1 MFRSEWKKLKSPM
14 MIIVILALILVPF
27 LYNSIFLSAF
37 WDPYGKT
44 ENIKVAVVNE
54 DKATKFEGE
63 KIDIGNQFVKKLKK
77 NDDFDWQYLSRKD
90 AAKKLRAGDI
100 YMTVVIPKKFSH
112 NATTLLDDHPKKIEL
127 EYYLNPAK
135 NYSGTQISSA
145 AAKQLNEKIRKS
157 VTKQY
162 SSAIFGSLKKI
173 AKGLEDA
180 SEGSAKLEDGAK
192 KTTDGAK
199 TLTTNLSKL
208 TSGTNELSTNLTK
221 AADGSVQL
229 TSGLNTLSGGTQT
242 LAEKS
247 GELSSGLNQ
256 LDDNSGKLMK
266 GSADLQAGS
275 TKLRQGLE
283 SSAAGSTKLRQ
294 GLESSAAGSTEL
306 RQGLETASAGA
317 SKLDKN
323 LPQFTAGLDQLNARA
338 QEANASL
345 AAVNAA
351 ADTLKQELSSRRE
364 ALEANVA
371 SIKDVIASSETL
383 TEKEKGALL
392 QSIATMEQNVQNL
405 AQQESALDASLAQAN
420 DATEK
425 INQLAV
431 GGQSIASAVSQ
442 LDGGLAQLL
451 DGSKRL
457 EQGQTQ
463 LLAGSK
469 QLEQGQTQL
478 LAGAKSLEQGQGT
491 LTQGLTA
498 YTDGVH
504 KAAAGSSQLTA
515 GAQQLAT
522 GANDASTASGQLT
535 SGLGQLSDGAVAI
548 SSGAGQLTDG
558 ASRLADGNSKLA
570 DGANTL
576 KTELGKGAK
585 DATVKPSNAR
595 DNMLAEPVVLKE
607 HDYSTVNNYGSG
619 LAAYIL
625 SIALFAGALMFSSVY
640 QIRPEHGE
648 TLTWR
653 FLVGKLSII
662 LPIGALQGI
671 AASVA
676 IVYVLDADVAST
688 PALYGFAALTGM
700 TFITLLFTLTMLF
713 GRVGQF
719 SAFLLLL
726 LQIGGS
732 GGTFPVEMTPSF
744 FQSIHRFLPMT
755 YSVTGFR
762 EALGIGVTDTL
773 ITNGQIL
780 GLILF
785 SALVI
790 SFAGALGGKRIL
802 LSTKA
807 RKRHDTV

>member
-54 DKATKFEGE
+54 DKTTKFEGE

-77 NDDFDWQYLSRKD
+77 NDDFDWQYLSRKE
-90 AAKKLRAGDI
+90 AAKQLRAGDI

-199 TLTTNLSKL
+199 TLTTNLGKL
-208 TSGTNELSTNLTK
+208 TSGTNDLSTNLTK
-221 AADGSVQL
+221 ATDGSAQIS
-229 TSGLNTLSGGTQT
+229 TGLNTLSEGAQT

-247 GELSSGLNQ
+247 GQLSGGLNE
-256 LDDNSGKLMK
+256 LDANSGKLIK
-266 GSADLQAGS
+266 GSTDLQAGS

-283 SSAAGSTKLRQ
+283 TASAGT
-294 GLESSAAGSTEL
+294 TEL

-317 SKLDKN
+317 SKLDNN

-345 AAVNAA
+345 VAVNDA
-351 ADTLKQELSSRRE
+351 ADTLKQDLSTRRE

-371 SIKDVIASSETL
+371 NIKAVIASSETL
-383 TEKEKGALL
+383 TEEEKAALL
-392 QSIATMEQNVQNL
+392 ASIATMEQNVQNL
-405 AQQESALDASLAQAN
+405 AQQETALDASLAKAN
-420 DATEK
+420 DATAK

-431 GGQSIASAVSQ
+431 AGQDIASAVSK
-442 LDGGLAQLL
+442 LNGGLGQLL
-451 DGSKRL
+451 AGSKRL

-463 LLAGSK
+463 LLAGAK
-469 QLEQGQTQL
+469 TLEQGQN
-478 LAGAKSLEQGQGT
+478 T
-491 LTQGLTA
+491 LNQGLTT

-504 KAAAGSSQLTA
+504 KAAVGSTQLTA
-515 GAQQLAT
+515 GAQQLAS

-744 FQSIHRFLPMT
+744 FQTIHRFLPMT

-773 ITNGQIL
+773 IANSQVL

-785 SALVI
+785 SALAI

>member
-37 WDPYGKT
+37 WDPYSKT

-63 KIDIGNQFVKKLKK
+63 KIDIGNQFIKKLKK
-77 NDDFDWQYLSRKD
+77 NDDFDWQYLSRKE
-90 AAKKLRAGDI
+90 AAKQLRAGDI

-135 NYSGTQISSA
+135 NYSGTQVSSA

-173 AKGLEDA
+173 AKGFEDA

-199 TLTTNLSKL
+199 TLTTNLGKL
-208 TSGTNELSTNLTK
+208 TSGTNTLSTNLTK
-221 AADGSVQL
+221 ANEGSAQIS
-229 TSGLNTLSGGTQT
+229 TGLNTLTDGTQT

-256 LDDNSGKLMK
+256 LDSSSNKLNA
-266 GSADLQAGS
+266 GAADLQTGA
-275 TKLRQGLE
+275 TKLRAGTE
-283 SSAAGSTKLRQ
+283 KAAAGTSELNRKLP
-294 GLESSAAGSTEL
+294 A
-306 RQGLETASAGA
+306 
-317 SKLDKN
+317 
-323 LPQFTAGLDQLNARA
+323 FTAGLDQLNARA

-345 AAVNAA
+345 AAVNDA
-351 ADTLKQELSSRRE
+351 ADTLKQDLSTRRE

-371 SIKDVIASSETL
+371 NIKAVIASSETL
-383 TEKEKGALL
+383 TEEEKNTLL
-392 QSIATMEQNVQNL
+392 GSIATMEQNVQNL
-405 AQQESALDASLAQAN
+405 AQQESSLDASLAQAN
-420 DATEK
+420 DATDK

-431 GGQSIASAVSQ
+431 GGQNIASAVSQ
-442 LDGGLAQLL
+442 LNDGQA
-451 DGSKRL
+451 
-457 EQGQTQ
+457 Q

-469 QLEQGQTQL
+469 QLEQGQITFN
-478 LAGAKSLEQGQGT
+478 
-491 LTQGLTA
+491 QGLTA
-498 YTDGVH
+498 YTDGVR

-515 GAQQLAT
+515 GSQKLAT
-522 GANDASTASGQLT
+522 GANDASTASDKLT
-535 SGLGQLSDGAVAI
+535 SALGQLSDGAVSL

-558 ASRLADGNSKLA
+558 ASRLADGNSKLV

-585 DATVKPSNAR
+585 DATVKPSNDR

-676 IVYVLDADVAST
+676 IIYVLDADVASA

-719 SAFLLLL
+719 TAFLLLL

-732 GGTFPVEMTPSF
+732 GGTFPVEMTPAF
-744 FQSIHRFLPMT
+744 FQTIHRFLPMT

-773 ITNGQIL
+773 ISNSQIL

-785 SALVI
+785 SALAI

>member
-63 KIDIGNQFVKKLKK
+63 KIDIGDQFVKKLKK

-173 AKGLEDA
+173 ANGLEDA

-199 TLTTNLSKL
+199 TLTTNLGKL
-208 TSGTNELSTNLTK
+208 TSGTNDLSTNLTK
-221 AADGSVQL
+221 ATDGSAQIS
-229 TSGLNTLSGGTQT
+229 TGLNTLSEGAQT

-247 GELSSGLNQ
+247 GQLSGGLNE
-256 LDDNSGKLMK
+256 LDANSGKLIK
-266 GSADLQAGS
+266 GSTDLQAGS

-283 SSAAGSTKLRQ
+283 TASAGT
-294 GLESSAAGSTEL
+294 TEL

-317 SKLDKN
+317 SKLDNN

-345 AAVNAA
+345 VAVNDA
-351 ADTLKQELSSRRE
+351 ADTLKQDLSTRRE

-371 SIKDVIASSETL
+371 NIKAVIASSETL
-383 TEKEKGALL
+383 TEEEKAALL
-392 QSIATMEQNVQNL
+392 ASIATMEQNVQNL
-405 AQQESALDASLAQAN
+405 AQQETALDASLAKAN
-420 DATEK
+420 DATAK

-431 GGQSIASAVSQ
+431 AGQDIASAVSK
-442 LDGGLAQLL
+442 LNGGLGQLL
-451 DGSKRL
+451 AGSKRL

-463 LLAGSK
+463 LLAGAK
-469 QLEQGQTQL
+469 TLEQGQN
-478 LAGAKSLEQGQGT
+478 T
-491 LTQGLTA
+491 LNQGLTT

-504 KAAAGSSQLTA
+504 KAAAGSTQLTA
-515 GAQQLAT
+515 GAKKIAT
-522 GANDASTASGQLT
+522 GANDLSTASGDLT
-535 SGLGQLSDGAVAI
+535 SGLGQLSDGAVAL

-585 DATVKPSNAR
+585 DATIKPSNAR

-744 FQSIHRFLPMT
+744 FQTIHRFLPMT

-785 SALVI
+785 SALAI

>member
-63 KIDIGNQFVKKLKK
+63 KIDIGDQFVKKLKK

-199 TLTTNLSKL
+199 TLTTNLGKL
-208 TSGTNELSTNLTK
+208 TSGTNDLSTNLTK
-221 AADGSVQL
+221 ATDGSAQIS
-229 TSGLNTLSGGTQT
+229 TGLNTLSEGAQT

-247 GELSSGLNQ
+247 GQLSGGLNE
-256 LDDNSGKLMK
+256 LDANSGKLIK
-266 GSADLQAGS
+266 GSTDLQAGS

-283 SSAAGSTKLRQ
+283 TASAGT
-294 GLESSAAGSTEL
+294 TEL

-317 SKLDKN
+317 SELDNN

-345 AAVNAA
+345 VAVNDA
-351 ADTLKQELSSRRE
+351 ADTLKQDLSTRRE

-371 SIKDVIASSETL
+371 NIKAVIASSETL
-383 TEKEKGALL
+383 TEEEKAALL
-392 QSIATMEQNVQNL
+392 ASIATMEQNVQNL
-405 AQQESALDASLAQAN
+405 AQQETALDASLAKAN
-420 DATEK
+420 DATAK

-431 GGQSIASAVSQ
+431 AGQDIASAVSK
-442 LDGGLAQLL
+442 LNGGLGQLL
-451 DGSKRL
+451 AGSKRL

-463 LLAGSK
+463 LLAGAK
-469 QLEQGQTQL
+469 TLEQGQN
-478 LAGAKSLEQGQGT
+478 T
-491 LTQGLTA
+491 LNQGLTT

-504 KAAAGSSQLTA
+504 KAAAGSTQLTA
-515 GAQQLAT
+515 GAQNIAT
-522 GANDASTASGQLT
+522 GANDLSTASGDLT
-535 SGLGQLSDGAVAI
+535 SGLGQLSDGAVAL

-585 DATVKPSNAR
+585 DATIKPSNAR

-744 FQSIHRFLPMT
+744 FQTIHRFLPMT

-785 SALVI
+785 SALAI

>member
-63 KIDIGNQFVKKLKK
+63 KIDIGDQFVKKLKK

-199 TLTTNLSKL
+199 TLTTNLGKL
-208 TSGTNELSTNLTK
+208 TSGTNDLSTNLTK
-221 AADGSVQL
+221 ASDGSAQIS
-229 TSGLNTLSGGTQT
+229 TGLNTLSEGAQT

-247 GELSSGLNQ
+247 GQLSGGLNE
-256 LDDNSGKLMK
+256 LDANSGKLIK
-266 GSADLQAGS
+266 GSTDLQAGS

-283 SSAAGSTKLRQ
+283 TASAGT
-294 GLESSAAGSTEL
+294 TEL

-317 SKLDKN
+317 SKLDNN

-345 AAVNAA
+345 VAVNDA
-351 ADTLKQELSSRRE
+351 ADTLKQDLSTRRE

-371 SIKDVIASSETL
+371 NIKAVIASSETL
-383 TEKEKGALL
+383 TEEEKAALL
-392 QSIATMEQNVQNL
+392 ASIATMEQNVQNL
-405 AQQESALDASLAQAN
+405 AQQETALDASLAKAN
-420 DATEK
+420 DATAK

-431 GGQSIASAVSQ
+431 AGQDIASAVSK
-442 LDGGLAQLL
+442 LNGGLGQLL
-451 DGSKRL
+451 AGSKRL

-463 LLAGSK
+463 LLAGAK
-469 QLEQGQTQL
+469 TLEQGQN
-478 LAGAKSLEQGQGT
+478 T
-491 LTQGLTA
+491 LNQGLTT

-504 KAAAGSSQLTA
+504 KAAAGSTQLTA
-515 GAQQLAT
+515 GAQKIAT
-522 GANDASTASGQLT
+522 GANDLSTASGDLT
-535 SGLGQLSDGAVAI
+535 SGLGQLSDGAVAL

-585 DATVKPSNAR
+585 DATIKPSNAR

-744 FQSIHRFLPMT
+744 FQTIHRFLPMT

-785 SALVI
+785 SALAI

>member
-1 MFRSEWKKLKSPM
+1 MFRSEWKKLKNPM

-63 KIDIGNQFVKKLKK
+63 KIDIGDQFIKKLKK

-208 TSGTNELSTNLTK
+208 TSGTNDLSTNLTK
-221 AADGSVQL
+221 AADGSAQL
-229 TSGLNTLSGGTQT
+229 SSGLNTLSGGTQT

-247 GELSSGLNQ
+247 GQLSSGLNQ
-256 LDDNSGKLMK
+256 LDDNSGKLLK
-266 GSADLQAGS
+266 GSSDLQAGS
-275 TKLRQGLE
+275 TKLRQGIE
-283 SSAAGSTKLRQ
+283 SAS
-294 GLESSAAGSTEL
+294 AGSTEL

-317 SKLDKN
+317 SKLDNN
-323 LPQFTAGLDQLNARA
+323 LPEFTAGLDQLNARA

-345 AAVNAA
+345 NAVNEA

-383 TEKEKGALL
+383 TEEEKGALL

-405 AQQESALDASLAQAN
+405 SQQESALDASLAQAN

-442 LDGGLAQLL
+442 LDGGLAKLL

-457 EQGQTQ
+457 EQGQAQ
-463 LLAGSK
+463 LLN
-469 QLEQGQTQL
+469 
-478 LAGAKSLEQGQGT
+478 GAKSLEQGQSE
-491 LTQGLTA
+491 LTQGLTT

>member
-208 TSGTNELSTNLTK
+208 TSGTNDLSTNLTK
-221 AADGSVQL
+221 AADGSAQL
-229 TSGLNTLSGGTQT
+229 SSGLNTLSGGTQT
-242 LAEKS
+242 MAEKS
-247 GELSSGLNQ
+247 GQLSSGLNQ
-256 LDDNSGKLMK
+256 LDDNSGKLLK
-266 GSADLQAGS
+266 GSSDLQAGS
-275 TKLRQGLE
+275 TKLRQGIE
-283 SSAAGSTKLRQ
+283 SAS
-294 GLESSAAGSTEL
+294 AGSTEL

-317 SKLDKN
+317 SKLDTK

-345 AAVNAA
+345 NAVNEA

-383 TEKEKGALL
+383 TEEEKGALL

-405 AQQESALDASLAQAN
+405 SQQESALDASLAQAN

-442 LDGGLAQLL
+442 LDGGLAKLL

-457 EQGQTQ
+457 EQGQAQ
-463 LLAGSK
+463 LLN
-469 QLEQGQTQL
+469 
-478 LAGAKSLEQGQGT
+478 GAKSLEQGQSE

>member
-63 KIDIGNQFVKKLKK
+63 KIDIGNQFIKKLKK
-77 NDDFDWQYLSRKD
+77 NDDFDWQYLSRKE
-90 AAKKLRAGDI
+90 AAKQLRAGDI

-135 NYSGTQISSA
+135 NYSGTQVSSA

-173 AKGLEDA
+173 AKGFEDA

-199 TLTTNLSKL
+199 TLTTNLGKL
-208 TSGTNELSTNLTK
+208 TSGTNTLSTNLTK
-221 AADGSVQL
+221 ANEGSAQIS
-229 TSGLNTLSGGTQT
+229 TGLNTLTDGTQT

-256 LDDNSGKLMK
+256 LDSSSNKLNA
-266 GSADLQAGS
+266 GAADLQTGA
-275 TKLRQGLE
+275 TKLRAGTE
-283 SSAAGSTKLRQ
+283 KAAAGTSELNRKLP
-294 GLESSAAGSTEL
+294 A
-306 RQGLETASAGA
+306 
-317 SKLDKN
+317 
-323 LPQFTAGLDQLNARA
+323 FTAGLDQLNARA

-345 AAVNAA
+345 AAVNDA
-351 ADTLKQELSSRRE
+351 ADTLKQDLSTRRE

-371 SIKDVIASSETL
+371 NIKAVIASSETL
-383 TEKEKGALL
+383 TEEEKNTLL
-392 QSIATMEQNVQNL
+392 GSIATMEQNVQNL
-405 AQQESALDASLAQAN
+405 AQQESSLDASLAQAN
-420 DATEK
+420 DATDK

-431 GGQSIASAVSQ
+431 GGQNIASAVSQ
-442 LDGGLAQLL
+442 LNDGQA
-451 DGSKRL
+451 
-457 EQGQTQ
+457 Q

-469 QLEQGQTQL
+469 QLEQGQI
-478 LAGAKSLEQGQGT
+478 AFN
-491 LTQGLTA
+491 QGLTA
-498 YTDGVH
+498 YTDGVR

-515 GAQQLAT
+515 GSQKLAT
-522 GANDASTASGQLT
+522 GANDASTASDKLT
-535 SGLGQLSDGAVAI
+535 SALGQLSDGAVSL

-558 ASRLADGNSKLA
+558 ASRLADGNSKLV

-585 DATVKPSNAR
+585 DATVKPSNDR

-676 IVYVLDADVAST
+676 IIYVLDADVASA

-719 SAFLLLL
+719 TAFLLLL

-732 GGTFPVEMTPSF
+732 GGTFPVEMTPAF
-744 FQSIHRFLPMT
+744 FQTIHRFLPMT

-773 ITNGQIL
+773 ISNSQVL

-785 SALVI
+785 SALAI

>member
-54 DKATKFEGE
+54 DKVTKFEGE
-63 KIDIGNQFVKKLKK
+63 KIDIGNQFIKKLKK
-77 NDDFDWQYLSRKD
+77 NDDFDWQYLSRKE
-90 AAKKLRAGDI
+90 AAKQLRAGDI

-135 NYSGTQISSA
+135 NYSGTQVSSA

-173 AKGLEDA
+173 AKGFEDA

-199 TLTTNLSKL
+199 TLTTNLGKL
-208 TSGTNELSTNLTK
+208 TSGTNTLSTNLTK
-221 AADGSVQL
+221 ANEGSAQIS
-229 TSGLNTLSGGTQT
+229 TGLNTLTDGTQT

-256 LDDNSGKLMK
+256 LDSSSNKLNA
-266 GSADLQAGS
+266 GAADLQTGA
-275 TKLRQGLE
+275 TKLRAGTE
-283 SSAAGSTKLRQ
+283 KAAAGTSELNRKLP
-294 GLESSAAGSTEL
+294 A
-306 RQGLETASAGA
+306 
-317 SKLDKN
+317 
-323 LPQFTAGLDQLNARA
+323 FTAGLDQLNARA

-345 AAVNAA
+345 AAVNDA
-351 ADTLKQELSSRRE
+351 ADTLKQDLSTRRE

-371 SIKDVIASSETL
+371 NIKAVIASSETL
-383 TEKEKGALL
+383 TEEEKNTLL
-392 QSIATMEQNVQNL
+392 GSIATMEQNVQNL
-405 AQQESALDASLAQAN
+405 AQQESSLDASLAQAN
-420 DATEK
+420 DATDK

-431 GGQSIASAVSQ
+431 GGQNIASAVSQ
-442 LDGGLAQLL
+442 LNDGQA
-451 DGSKRL
+451 
-457 EQGQTQ
+457 Q

-469 QLEQGQTQL
+469 QLEQGQI
-478 LAGAKSLEQGQGT
+478 AFN
-491 LTQGLTA
+491 QGLTA
-498 YTDGVH
+498 YTDGVR

-515 GAQQLAT
+515 GSQKLAT
-522 GANDASTASGQLT
+522 GANDASTASDKLT
-535 SGLGQLSDGAVAI
+535 SALGQLSDGAVSL

-558 ASRLADGNSKLA
+558 ASRLADGNSKLV

-585 DATVKPSNAR
+585 DATVKPSNDR

-676 IVYVLDADVAST
+676 IIYVLDADVASA

-719 SAFLLLL
+719 TAFLLLL

-732 GGTFPVEMTPSF
+732 GGTFPVEMTPAF
-744 FQSIHRFLPMT
+744 FQTIHRFLPMT

-773 ITNGQIL
+773 ISNSQVL

-785 SALVI
+785 SALAI

>member
-37 WDPYGKT
+37 WDPYDKT

-63 KIDIGNQFVKKLKK
+63 KIDIGDQFIKKLKK

-112 NATTLLDDHPKKIEL
+112 NATTLLDDYPKKIEL

-199 TLTTNLSKL
+199 TLTTNLGKL
-208 TSGTNELSTNLTK
+208 TSGTNDLSTNLTK
-221 AADGSVQL
+221 STDGSAQIS
-229 TSGLNTLSGGTQT
+229 TGLNTLSEGAQT

-247 GELSSGLNQ
+247 GQLSGGLNE
-256 LDDNSGKLMK
+256 LDANSGKLIK
-266 GSADLQAGS
+266 GSTDLQAGS

-283 SSAAGSTKLRQ
+283 TASAGT
-294 GLESSAAGSTEL
+294 TEL

-317 SKLDKN
+317 SKLDNN

-345 AAVNAA
+345 VAVNDA
-351 ADTLKQELSSRRE
+351 ADTLKQDLSTRRE

-371 SIKDVIASSETL
+371 NIKAVIASSETL
-383 TEKEKGALL
+383 TEEEKAALL
-392 QSIATMEQNVQNL
+392 ASIATMEQNVQNL
-405 AQQESALDASLAQAN
+405 AQQETALDASLAKAN
-420 DATEK
+420 DATAK

-431 GGQSIASAVSQ
+431 AGQDIASAVSK
-442 LDGGLAQLL
+442 LNGGLGQLL
-451 DGSKRL
+451 AGSKRL

-463 LLAGSK
+463 LLAGAK
-469 QLEQGQTQL
+469 TLEQGQN
-478 LAGAKSLEQGQGT
+478 T
-491 LTQGLTA
+491 LNQGLTT
-498 YTDGVH
+498 YTGGVH
-504 KAAAGSSQLTA
+504 KAAAGSKQLTA
-515 GAQQLAT
+515 GAQKIAT
-522 GANDASTASGQLT
+522 GANDLSTASGDLT
-535 SGLGQLSDGAVAI
+535 SGLGQLSDGAVAL

-585 DATVKPSNAR
+585 DATIKPSNAR

-744 FQSIHRFLPMT
+744 FQTIHRFLPMT

-785 SALVI
+785 SALAI

>member
-1 MFRSEWKKLKSPM
+1 M
-14 MIIVILALILVPF
+14 
-27 LYNSIFLSAF
+27 
-37 WDPYGKT
+37 
-44 ENIKVAVVNE
+44 
-54 DKATKFEGE
+54 
-63 KIDIGNQFVKKLKK
+63 
-77 NDDFDWQYLSRKD
+77 
-90 AAKKLRAGDI
+90 
-100 YMTVVIPKKFSH
+100 
-112 NATTLLDDHPKKIEL
+112 
-127 EYYLNPAK
+127 
-135 NYSGTQISSA
+135 
-145 AAKQLNEKIRKS
+145 
-157 VTKQY
+157 
-162 SSAIFGSLKKI
+162 
-173 AKGLEDA
+173 
-180 SEGSAKLEDGAK
+180 
-192 KTTDGAK
+192 
-199 TLTTNLSKL
+199 
-208 TSGTNELSTNLTK
+208 
-221 AADGSVQL
+221 
-229 TSGLNTLSGGTQT
+229 
-242 LAEKS
+242 
-247 GELSSGLNQ
+247 
-256 LDDNSGKLMK
+256 
-266 GSADLQAGS
+266 
-275 TKLRQGLE
+275 
-283 SSAAGSTKLRQ
+283 
-294 GLESSAAGSTEL
+294 
-306 RQGLETASAGA
+306 
-317 SKLDKN
+317 
-323 LPQFTAGLDQLNARA
+323 
-338 QEANASL
+338 
-345 AAVNAA
+345 AAVNDA
-351 ADTLKQELSSRRE
+351 ADTLKQDLSTRRE

-371 SIKDVIASSETL
+371 NIKAVIASSETL
-383 TEKEKGALL
+383 TEEEKNTLL
-392 QSIATMEQNVQNL
+392 GSIATMEQNVQNL
-405 AQQESALDASLAQAN
+405 AQQESSLDASLAQAN
-420 DATEK
+420 DATDK

-431 GGQSIASAVSQ
+431 GGQNIASAVSQ
-442 LDGGLAQLL
+442 LNDGQA
-451 DGSKRL
+451 
-457 EQGQTQ
+457 Q

-469 QLEQGQTQL
+469 QLEQGQI
-478 LAGAKSLEQGQGT
+478 AFN
-491 LTQGLTA
+491 QGLTA
-498 YTDGVH
+498 YTDGVR

-515 GAQQLAT
+515 GSQKLAT
-522 GANDASTASGQLT
+522 GANDASTASDKLT
-535 SGLGQLSDGAVAI
+535 SALGQLSDGAVSL

-558 ASRLADGNSKLA
+558 ASRLADGNSKLV

-585 DATVKPSNAR
+585 DATVKPSNDR

-676 IVYVLDADVAST
+676 IIYVLDADVASA

-719 SAFLLLL
+719 TAFLLLL

-732 GGTFPVEMTPSF
+732 GGTFPVEMTPAF
-744 FQSIHRFLPMT
+744 FQTIHRFLPMT

-773 ITNGQIL
+773 ISNSQVL

-785 SALVI
+785 SALAI

>member
-63 KIDIGNQFVKKLKK
+63 KIDIGDQFVKKLKK

-199 TLTTNLSKL
+199 TLTTNLGKL
-208 TSGTNELSTNLTK
+208 TSGTNDLSTNLTK
-221 AADGSVQL
+221 ATDGSAQIS
-229 TSGLNTLSGGTQT
+229 TGLNTLSEGAQT

-247 GELSSGLNQ
+247 GQLSDGLNE
-256 LDDNSGKLMK
+256 LDANSGKLIK
-266 GSADLQAGS
+266 GSTDLQAGS

-283 SSAAGSTKLRQ
+283 TASAGT
-294 GLESSAAGSTEL
+294 TEL

-317 SKLDKN
+317 SKLDNN

-345 AAVNAA
+345 VAVNDA
-351 ADTLKQELSSRRE
+351 ADTLKQDLSTRRE

-371 SIKDVIASSETL
+371 NIKAVIASSETL
-383 TEKEKGALL
+383 TEEEKAALL
-392 QSIATMEQNVQNL
+392 ASIATMEQNVQNL
-405 AQQESALDASLAQAN
+405 AQQETALDASLAKAN
-420 DATEK
+420 DATAK

-431 GGQSIASAVSQ
+431 AGQDIASAVSK
-442 LDGGLAQLL
+442 LNGGLGQLL
-451 DGSKRL
+451 AGSKRL

-463 LLAGSK
+463 LLAGAK
-469 QLEQGQTQL
+469 TLEQGQN
-478 LAGAKSLEQGQGT
+478 T
-491 LTQGLTA
+491 LNQGLTT

-504 KAAAGSSQLTA
+504 KAAAGSTQLTA
-515 GAQQLAT
+515 GAQKIAT
-522 GANDASTASGQLT
+522 GANDLSTASGDLT
-535 SGLGQLSDGAVAI
+535 SGLGQLSDGAVAL

-585 DATVKPSNAR
+585 DATIKPSNAR

-744 FQSIHRFLPMT
+744 FQTIHRFLPMT

-785 SALVI
+785 SALAI

>member
-37 WDPYGKT
+37 WDPYGQT

-77 NDDFDWQYLSRKD
+77 NNDFDWQYLSRKE
-90 AAKKLRAGDI
+90 AAKQLRSGDI

-173 AKGLEDA
+173 AKGFEDA

-199 TLTTNLSKL
+199 TLTTNLGKL
-208 TSGTNELSTNLTK
+208 TSGTNTLSTNLTK
-221 AADGSVQL
+221 ANDGSAQIS
-229 TSGLNTLSGGTQT
+229 TGLNTLTDGTQT

-256 LDDNSGKLMK
+256 LDGNSAKLIK
-266 GSADLQAGS
+266 GSTDLQAGS
-275 TKLRQGLE
+275 TKLRQGIE
-283 SSAAGSTKLRQ
+283 TASGGT
-294 GLESSAAGSTEL
+294 TEL

-317 SKLDKN
+317 SKLDNN
-323 LPQFTAGLDQLNARA
+323 LPKFTAGLNQLNDKA
-338 QEANASL
+338 QEVNATITDL
-345 AAVNAA
+345 NNAA
-351 ADTLKQELSSRRE
+351 ATLKTDLSARRE
-364 ALEANVA
+364 AIEANVA
-371 SIKDVIASSETL
+371 KIKGVISASETL
-383 TEKEKGALL
+383 SEEEKNALL
-392 QSIATMEQNVQNL
+392 ASIATMEQDVQNL
-405 AQQESALDASLAQAN
+405 SQQETALDASLAAAN
-420 DATEK
+420 DATDK

-431 GGQSIASAVSQ
+431 GGQEIASGVSQ
-442 LDGGLAQLL
+442 LDGGLAELL
-451 DGSKRL
+451 AGSKRL
-457 EQGQTQ
+457 EQGQAQ
-463 LLAGSK
+463 LL
-469 QLEQGQTQL
+469 T
-478 LAGAKSLEQGQGT
+478 GAKSLEQGQNS

-504 KAAAGSSQLTA
+504 KAAEGSTQLTA
-515 GAQQLAT
+515 GAQKIAT
-522 GANDASTASGQLT
+522 GTNDASTASGKLT
-535 SGLGQLSDGAVAI
+535 SALGQLSDGAVSL

-558 ASRLADGNSKLA
+558 ASRLADGNSKLV

-585 DATVKPSNAR
+585 DATVKPSNER

-653 FLVGKLSII
+653 FLVGKLSLV

-671 AASVA
+671 AASAA

-744 FQSIHRFLPMT
+744 FQAIHRFLPMT

-773 ITNGQIL
+773 ISNGQVL

-785 SALVI
+785 SALAI

>member
-1 MFRSEWKKLKSPM
+1 MFRSEWKKLKNPM

-63 KIDIGNQFVKKLKK
+63 KIDIGDQFIKKLKK

-208 TSGTNELSTNLTK
+208 TSGTNDLSTNLTK
-221 AADGSVQL
+221 AADGSAQL
-229 TSGLNTLSGGTQT
+229 SSGLNTLSGGTQT

-247 GELSSGLNQ
+247 GQLSSGLNQ
-256 LDDNSGKLMK
+256 LDDNSGKLLK
-266 GSADLQAGS
+266 GSSDLQAGS
-275 TKLRQGLE
+275 TKLRQGIE
-283 SSAAGSTKLRQ
+283 SAS
-294 GLESSAAGSTEL
+294 AGSTEL

-317 SKLDKN
+317 SKLDNN
-323 LPQFTAGLDQLNARA
+323 LPEFTAGLDQLNARA

-345 AAVNAA
+345 NAVNEA

-383 TEKEKGALL
+383 TEEEKGALL

-405 AQQESALDASLAQAN
+405 SQQESALDASLAQAN

-442 LDGGLAQLL
+442 LDGGLAKLL

-457 EQGQTQ
+457 EQGQAQ
-463 LLAGSK
+463 LLN
-469 QLEQGQTQL
+469 
-478 LAGAKSLEQGQGT
+478 GAKSLEQGQSE
-491 LTQGLTA
+491 LTQGLTT

-522 GANDASTASGQLT
+522 GANDASTASSQLT

>member
-208 TSGTNELSTNLTK
+208 TSGTNDLSTNLTK
-221 AADGSVQL
+221 AADGSAQL
-229 TSGLNTLSGGTQT
+229 SSGLNTLSGGTQT

-247 GELSSGLNQ
+247 GQLSSGLNQ
-256 LDDNSGKLMK
+256 LDDNSGKLLK
-266 GSADLQAGS
+266 GSSDLQAGS
-275 TKLRQGLE
+275 TKLRQGIE
-283 SSAAGSTKLRQ
+283 SAS
-294 GLESSAAGSTEL
+294 AGSTEL

-317 SKLDKN
+317 SKLDTK

-345 AAVNAA
+345 NAVNEA

-383 TEKEKGALL
+383 TEEEKGALL

-405 AQQESALDASLAQAN
+405 SQQESALDASLAQAN

-442 LDGGLAQLL
+442 LDGGLAKLL

-457 EQGQTQ
+457 EQGQAQ
-463 LLAGSK
+463 LLN
-469 QLEQGQTQL
+469 
-478 LAGAKSLEQGQGT
+478 GAKSLEQGQSE

>member
-37 WDPYGKT
+37 WDPYSKT

-63 KIDIGNQFVKKLKK
+63 KIDIGNQFIKKLKK
-77 NDDFDWQYLSRKD
+77 NDDFDWQYLSRKE
-90 AAKKLRAGDI
+90 AAKQLRAGDI

-135 NYSGTQISSA
+135 NYSGTQVSSA

-173 AKGLEDA
+173 AKGFEDA

-199 TLTTNLSKL
+199 TLTTNLGKL
-208 TSGTNELSTNLTK
+208 TSGTNTLSTNLTK
-221 AADGSVQL
+221 ANEGSAQIS
-229 TSGLNTLSGGTQT
+229 TGLNTLTNGTQT

-256 LDDNSGKLMK
+256 LDSSSNKLNA
-266 GSADLQAGS
+266 GAADLQTGA
-275 TKLRQGLE
+275 TKLRAGTE
-283 SSAAGSTKLRQ
+283 KAAAGTSELNRKLP
-294 GLESSAAGSTEL
+294 A
-306 RQGLETASAGA
+306 
-317 SKLDKN
+317 
-323 LPQFTAGLDQLNARA
+323 FTAGLDQLNARA

-345 AAVNAA
+345 AAVNDA
-351 ADTLKQELSSRRE
+351 ADTLKQDLSTRRE

-371 SIKDVIASSETL
+371 NIKAVIASSETL
-383 TEKEKGALL
+383 TEEEKNTLL
-392 QSIATMEQNVQNL
+392 GSIATMEQNVQNL
-405 AQQESALDASLAQAN
+405 AQQESSLDASLAQAN
-420 DATEK
+420 DATDK

-431 GGQSIASAVSQ
+431 GGQNIASAVSQ
-442 LDGGLAQLL
+442 LNDGQA
-451 DGSKRL
+451 
-457 EQGQTQ
+457 Q

-469 QLEQGQTQL
+469 QLEQGQI
-478 LAGAKSLEQGQGT
+478 AFN
-491 LTQGLTA
+491 QGLTA
-498 YTDGVH
+498 YTDGVR

-515 GAQQLAT
+515 GSQKLAT
-522 GANDASTASGQLT
+522 GANDASTASDKLT
-535 SGLGQLSDGAVAI
+535 SALGQLSDGAVSL

-558 ASRLADGNSKLA
+558 ASRLADGNSKLV

-585 DATVKPSNAR
+585 DATVKPSNDR

-676 IVYVLDADVAST
+676 IIYVLDADVASA

-719 SAFLLLL
+719 TAFLLLL

-732 GGTFPVEMTPSF
+732 GGTFPVEMTPAF
-744 FQSIHRFLPMT
+744 FQTIHRFLPMT

-773 ITNGQIL
+773 ISNSQIL

-785 SALVI
+785 SALAI

>member
-37 WDPYGKT
+37 WDPYGQT

-63 KIDIGNQFVKKLKK
+63 KIDIGDQFVKKLKK
-77 NDDFDWQYLSRKD
+77 NNDFDWQYLSRKE
-90 AAKKLRAGDI
+90 AAKQLRSGDI

-173 AKGLEDA
+173 AKGFEDA

-199 TLTTNLSKL
+199 TLTTNLGKL
-208 TSGTNELSTNLTK
+208 TSGTNTLSTNLTK
-221 AADGSVQL
+221 ANEGSAQIS
-229 TSGLNTLSGGTQT
+229 SGLNTLTDGTQT

-256 LDDNSGKLMK
+256 LDDNSAKLIT
-266 GSADLQAGS
+266 GAADLQNGA
-275 TKLRQGLE
+275 TKLRAGTE
-283 SSAAGSTKLRQ
+283 KAAAGTSELNRKLP
-294 GLESSAAGSTEL
+294 E
-306 RQGLETASAGA
+306 
-317 SKLDKN
+317 
-323 LPQFTAGLDQLNARA
+323 FTAGLDQLNTRA

-345 AAVNAA
+345 IAVNDA
-351 ADTLKQELSSRRE
+351 ADTLKQDLSTRRE
-364 ALEANVA
+364 ELEANVA
-371 SIKDVIASSETL
+371 NIKAVIASSETL
-383 TEKEKGALL
+383 TEEEKAPLL
-392 QSIATMEQNVQNL
+392 EAIATMEQNVQNL
-405 AQQESALDASLAQAN
+405 SQQESALDASLAKAN

-431 GGQSIASAVSQ
+431 GGQNIASAVSQ
-442 LDGGLAQLL
+442 LNDGQA
-451 DGSKRL
+451 
-457 EQGQTQ
+457 Q

-469 QLEQGQTQL
+469 QLEQGQI
-478 LAGAKSLEQGQGT
+478 AFN
-491 LTQGLTA
+491 QGLTT

-504 KAAAGSSQLTA
+504 KAAEGSTQLTA
-515 GAQQLAT
+515 GAQKIAT
-522 GANDASTASGQLT
+522 GTNDASTASGKLT
-535 SGLGQLSDGAVAI
+535 SALGQLSDGAVSL

-558 ASRLADGNSKLA
+558 ASRLADGNSKLV

-585 DATVKPSNAR
+585 DATVKPSNER

-653 FLVGKLSII
+653 FLVGKLSLV

-671 AASVA
+671 AASAA

-744 FQSIHRFLPMT
+744 FQAIHRFLPMT

-773 ITNGQIL
+773 ISNGQVL

-785 SALVI
+785 SALAI

>member
-63 KIDIGNQFVKKLKK
+63 KIDIGDQFVKKLKK

-199 TLTTNLSKL
+199 TLTTNLGKL
-208 TSGTNELSTNLTK
+208 TSGTNDLSTNLTK
-221 AADGSVQL
+221 ATDGSAQIS
-229 TSGLNTLSGGTQT
+229 TGLNTLSEGAQT

-247 GELSSGLNQ
+247 GQLSGGLNE
-256 LDDNSGKLMK
+256 LDANSGKLIK
-266 GSADLQAGS
+266 GSTDLQAGS

-283 SSAAGSTKLRQ
+283 TASAGT
-294 GLESSAAGSTEL
+294 TEL

-317 SKLDKN
+317 SKLDNN

-345 AAVNAA
+345 VAVNDA
-351 ADTLKQELSSRRE
+351 ADTLKQDLSTRRE

-371 SIKDVIASSETL
+371 NIKAVIASSETL
-383 TEKEKGALL
+383 TEEEKAALL
-392 QSIATMEQNVQNL
+392 ASIATMEQNVQNL
-405 AQQESALDASLAQAN
+405 AQQETALDASLAKAN
-420 DATEK
+420 DATAK

-431 GGQSIASAVSQ
+431 AGQDIASAVSK
-442 LDGGLAQLL
+442 LNGGLGQLL
-451 DGSKRL
+451 AGSKRL

-463 LLAGSK
+463 LLAGAK
-469 QLEQGQTQL
+469 TLEQGQN
-478 LAGAKSLEQGQGT
+478 T
-491 LTQGLTA
+491 LNQGLTT

-504 KAAAGSSQLTA
+504 KAAAGSTQLTA
-515 GAQQLAT
+515 GAQKIAT
-522 GANDASTASGQLT
+522 GANDLSTASGDLT
-535 SGLGQLSDGAVAI
+535 SGLGQLSDGAVAL

-585 DATVKPSNAR
+585 DATIKPSNAR

-744 FQSIHRFLPMT
+744 FQTIHRFLPMT

-785 SALVI
+785 SALAI